1 MGANFWTSLLTSS
14 LALIALTVI
23 ILIIFYLLNMRGV
36 KKQKEYFSNLHQTID
51 KGQKV
56 EFGNGMLGQIT
67 AVNGDTVDIKVK
79 SGAVIEVSR
88 YSISKIIN

>member
-1 MGANFWTSLLTSS
+1 MGANFLTSLLTSS

-36 KKQKEYFSNLHQTID
+36 KKQKEHFSNLHQTID

-56 EFGNGMLGQIT
+56 EVGNGMLGQIT